1 MYSLVVLGIVC
12 LASIAGIANTMMM
25 STFERRRELG
35 MLLALG
41 ANPGRLFRMVATE
54 AVLLGVLGV
63 LLGTA
68 LGACFA
74 ALTAGSGF
82 DLAELGGEES
92 FEMGFQGVQIA
103 SRVYPEMRAS
113 RRIGR
118 RVGRA
123 SDSPF
128 RLRLAAAARRAAGA
142 GGGHAD
148 MSANLSLQYAL
159 RSLGRS
165 RRRTSLSVLGVGLGC
180 AIALFATAFMR
191 GGQNHASAGHFPE
204 RIRPPADRAQRLGAE
219 SARRSALAG
228 LGGRAR
234 SRARPRRRSRS
245 GRPRAGAGPVGLW
258 HAGGRRPAFGRGS
271 SR

>member
-1 MYSLVVLGIVC
+1 MDDQAHEIVVRLHEAEQLDQAAAALGAQPALQGAEIKRWHEVVPQLAGIIRMMDMYSLVVLGIVC

-54 AVLLGVLGV
+54 AVLLGALGV

-103 SRVYPEMRAS
+103 SRVYPEMRGADVL
-113 RRIGR
+113 
-118 RVGRA
+118 VGVSA
-123 SDSPF
+123 VLVTALSACVWPLLHVA
-128 RLRLAAAARRAAGA
+128 RLEPVEA
-142 GGGHAD
+142 
-148 MSANLSLQYAL
+148 M
-159 RSLGRS
+159 
-165 RRRTSLSVLGVGLGC
+165 RT
-180 AIALFATAFMR
+180 
-191 GGQNHASAGHFPE
+191 
-204 RIRPPADRAQRLGAE
+204 
-219 SARRSALAG
+219 
-228 LGGRAR
+228 
-234 SRARPRRRSRS
+234 
-245 GRPRAGAGPVGLW
+245 
-258 HAGGRRPAFGRGS
+258 
-271 SR
+271 

>member
-1 MYSLVVLGIVC
+1 MARQHGIEAGAELAVVGQDIDGSIASALYEVAAVVESPVELVNSTGIVAGLQDAQALLRMDDEAHEIAVRLYEAEQVDQAADLLGAQPALQGTEIKLWHEVIPQLAGIIKMMDVYSFVVLGIVC

-54 AVLLGVLGV
+54 AVLLGALGV

-103 SRVYPEMRAS
+103 SRVYPE
-113 RRIGR
+113 
-118 RVGRA
+118 VRA
-123 SDSPF
+123 SD
-128 RLRLAAAARRAAGA
+128 
-142 GGGHAD
+142 
-148 MSANLSLQYAL
+148 
-159 RSLGRS
+159 
-165 RRRTSLSVLGVGLGC
+165 V
-180 AIALFATAFMR
+180 
-191 GGQNHASAGHFPE
+191 
-204 RIRPPADRAQRLGAE
+204 
-219 SARRSALAG
+219 LAG
-228 LGGRAR
+228 VSAVLVTALSACVWPLLHVAR
-234 SRARPRRRSRS
+234 LE
-245 GRPRAGAGPVGLW
+245 PVE
-258 HAGGRRPAFGRGS
+258 AMRT
-271 SR
+271 